1 MAFVLYII
9 VAYIYIYLYV
19 YIYLFVLVEAKLY
32 LLSTYLV
39 VHPPSIQ
46 RKSDTPGPSWASGCG
61 RLLERDSDLHI
72 PPASAKRHPC
82 GRWAIFWGA
91 GPKFKGP
98 KTGPLKLRWL
108 FFKTKTWEFPFFGS
122 RLFLGFILPKVVDLK
137 MPGWSWEYILSQ
149 LNLQTEG
156 QGVNEHCI
164 WLQLVFQH

>member
-9 VAYIYIYLYV
+9 VAYIYIYIYLYIYI

-82 GRWAIFWGA
+82 GRWAIFWGPVQSSKVQKLVLWNF
-91 GPKFKGP
+91 GDFFLKQKHGNSHFLVPVFFWGSYCPKWWI
-98 KTGPLKLRWL
+98 LRCL
-108 FFKTKTWEFPFFGS
+108 DG
-122 RLFLGFILPKVVDLK
+122 LGNI
-137 MPGWSWEYILSQ
+137 S
-149 LNLQTEG
+149 
-156 QGVNEHCI
+156 
-164 WLQLVFQH
+164 